1 MRVALGTGVTTM
13 WRRGAR
19 ATGQV
24 VGTENTVGT
33 TDRGAWRRI
42 SALVILA
49 GCVTAIVAS
58 RSIEVSQLHSRL
70 SVPPL
75 YDDVSYFLDA
85 VRWMNAAKDQSIFAS
100 VWGLLHDHAPF
111 STLVAAIGLTLFPG
125 SFIGPYLV
133 HAVVVLAF
141 LLGIVWLTWRRPVL
155 EIAACLIAVPCVP
168 VLWHTV
174 TEARPDLPSG
184 LAIGLAAGAI
194 VHRGVLLRS
203 ARALAGLGVV
213 CALAASVKPTSFPA
227 TLALLGSAF
236 AVRLLVDCIEA
247 GGLRRSI
254 RKAVGSLVWFVLPLI
269 ATTAVLIG
277 PALVETVTYILNVFV
292 GQRDL
297 WTTGESFWAGLLRF
311 SIGGEGQFA
320 LHYWFAIGLA
330 LMPLRLVL
338 AAIHGRAALLDAIVL
353 LVAVLIAYAIPSVAE
368 LKTYYFGAMFY
379 GVFIV
384 AMVLNGCTSLALI
397 EALLT
402 RFGLGSDIRRITL
415 AAARVLVL
423 AFVVQL
429 FVRHVVTGQISIAT
443 PLSAQQQES
452 IRLATERLWP
462 LLRDMKPE
470 KPGPLYV
477 AFSSP
482 YPVTSATIQLY
493 AAQTKTNLVIRNEL
507 YHRTAQ
513 ATGDALLQSEIL
525 VLSSSIPHTLVG
537 PRVGDELIAR
547 MDADKSLCPLE
558 TQTFPDV
565 TLRVYRRGC

>member
-1 MRVALGTGVTTM
+1 MA
-13 WRRGAR
+13 
-19 ATGQV
+19 GQM
-24 VGTENTVGT
+24 VGTETTAGT
-33 TDRGAWRRI
+33 TDLRAWLRI
-42 SALVILA
+42 SGLVILA
-49 GCVTAIVAS
+49 ACVTAIVAS
-58 RSIEVSQLHSRL
+58 RSMEASQLHGRL

-75 YDDVSYFLDA
+75 YDDVSYFRDA
-85 VRWMNAAKDQSIFAS
+85 VRWMNAATDQSVFAS
-100 VWGLLHDHAPF
+100 IWSLLHHHAPF

-133 HAVVVLAF
+133 HAVVVFAF
-141 LLGIVWLTWRRPVL
+141 LLGVVGLVWRRSVL

-194 VHRGVLLRS
+194 VHRDVLLRS
-203 ARALAGLGVV
+203 ARALAGLGAV
-213 CALAASVKPTSFPA
+213 CALAASIKPTSFPA
-227 TLALLGSAF
+227 ALALLGSAF
-236 AVRLLVDCIEA
+236 AIRLLVDCSEA
-247 GGLRRSI
+247 GGLRISI
-254 RKAVGSLVWFVLPLI
+254 RKAFSAFLWFVLPLI

-277 PALVETVTYILNVFV
+277 PALIETVTYIFTVFV

-297 WTTGESFWAGLLRF
+297 WTTGESFRAGLLRF
-311 SIGGEGQFA
+311 SIGGEGQFG
-320 LHYWFAIGLA
+320 LHYWLVIGPA
-330 LMPLRLVL
+330 LMGLRLLL
-338 AAIHGRAALLDAIVL
+338 AAIHGRNALLDAVVL
-353 LVAVLIAYAIPSVAE
+353 LSAVLIAYAIPSIAE
-368 LKTYYFGAMFY
+368 IKTYYFGAMFY

-384 AMVLNGCTSLALI
+384 AMALNGCTSLMLA
-397 EALLT
+397 EALLA

-415 AAARVLVL
+415 TAARVLAL

-429 FVRHVVTGQISIAT
+429 FVRHVITGQISTAT

-452 IRLATERLWP
+452 IRGATERLWS
-462 LLRDMKPE
+462 LLRDIKPE

-493 AAQTKTNLVIRNEL
+493 TEQARMNLVMRNEL
-507 YHRTAQ
+507 FHRSAQ
-513 ATGDALLQSEIL
+513 ATGDALLRSDIL
-525 VLSSSIPHTLVG
+525 VLSSSIPHTLLG

-565 TLRVYRRGC
+565 TLRVYRRKC

>member
-1 MRVALGTGVTTM
+1 MRV
-13 WRRGAR
+13 
-19 ATGQV
+19 TGQV
-24 VGTENTVGT
+24 VATENRVGT
-33 TDRGAWRRI
+33 TNQSAWLRI
-42 SALVILA
+42 SFLVILA
-49 GCVTAIVAS
+49 AGITAIVATRSLEAS
-58 RSIEVSQLHSRL
+58 RLHSRL

-85 VRWMNAAKDQSIFAS
+85 VRWMNAASEQSIFAS
-100 VWGLLHDHAPF
+100 AWSLLHDHAPF
-111 STLVAAIGLTLFPG
+111 STLVAVIGLGLFPG

-133 HAVVVLAF
+133 HAVIVFAF
-141 LLGIVWLTWRRPVL
+141 LLGIVWLVWRRPVL
-155 EIAACLIAVPCVP
+155 EIAACLIAVLCVP

-194 VHRGVLLRS
+194 VHRSVLDRS
-203 ARALAGLGVV
+203 ARALAALGVG
-213 CALAASVKPTSFPA
+213 CGLAVSIKPTSFFA
-227 TLALLGSAF
+227 VLALFGGAF
-236 AVRLLVDCIEA
+236 AIRLFVDCIEA
-247 GGLRRSI
+247 GGLRISI
-254 RKAVGSLVWFVLPLI
+254 RRAVGALLWFVLPLI
-269 ATTAVLIG
+269 ATTAALIG
-277 PALVETVTYILNVFV
+277 PALVETVTYILTVFV

-311 SIGGEGQFA
+311 SVGGEGQFG
-320 LHYWFAIGLA
+320 LHYWFAIGLG
-330 LMPLRLVL
+330 LMLLRLVL
-338 AAIHGRAALLDAIVL
+338 AAVHGKAALLDAVVL
-353 LVAVLIAYAIPSVAE
+353 LAAVLIAYAIPSVAE

-384 AMVLNGCTSLALI
+384 AMVLNGCTSLVLI

-402 RFGLGSDIRRITL
+402 RFGLGSGVRIYMLT
-415 AAARVLVL
+415 AVRVLAL
-423 AFVVQL
+423 ALVAQL
-429 FVRHVVTGQISIAT
+429 FVWHVVIGEISTAT

-452 IRLATERLWP
+452 IRLATERLWS
-462 LLRDMKPE
+462 LLRDIKPE
-470 KPGPLYV
+470 KPGPLTV
-477 AFSSP
+477 GFSSP

-493 AAQTKTNLVIRNEL
+493 AAQAKTNLVIRNEL

-547 MDADKSLCPLE
+547 LNTEKGFCSIE

-565 TLRVYRRGC
+565 TLQVYRRGC